1 LAIKY
6 EQPPPAAVSGTGAIL
21 STRTPD
27 LSEMILQLR
36 ISMNPNHAALPGHQL
51 ECPCLTL
58 SSSPEELELQTTQ
71 PSLLELLSIV
81 FTIAIM
87 RLLDTKTLEFHEFNQ
102 SQLPEYAILS
112 HTWRQGEEV
121 TFQEMLSKDRELKN
135 GFAKIKNTCSVARKD
150 DLAYAWVDT
159 CCIDKSSSA
168 ELSEAINCM
177 YQWYSDAN
185 RCYVYLDDL
194 AAGHNR
200 DKNLPDCR
208 WFTRGWTL
216 QELLAPKKASRVGF
230 YDKDWHYRGSKQ
242 RLSSII
248 STCTGIRKEVLLKK
262 VALKDCSVA
271 ERMSWAARRETT
283 RTEDR
288 AYCLLGVFDVAMPL
302 LYGEGTKS
310 FQRLQAEIVKHN
322 NDLTIFAWEASGLR
336 DENTIRLFAESPA
349 AFIGGSLIAPFPDDL
364 VDFSITNKGVLV
376 SEAGSLRVVATKTKG
391 GDQIMRYSLF
401 VGTSSISSDLPL
413 GGLYLRKIGPK
424 LFVRDL
430 TLPLAGFGSN
440 AFRTV
445 RGRDAS
451 NYYIVTAPKMNVH
464 VSKMRFREGA
474 VYIPVD
480 DRFEIQDT
488 VPEALWDVTDRV
500 FLKPKPFDYMRYPMA
515 IAIAFYGTL
524 SGVRVDLVVLCDY
537 REGLGDS
544 PICRVFWKG
553 DYPREESMIFQERNR
568 TDGIYWSQ
576 LELDAPNIL
585 KLKDRVKKTIQG
597 QVYRVAVAFEKRV
610 VPSISDQHQLFHL
623 KFDVTKSLSLEQVL
637 KIELDKKIKAIQD
650 AKKKGEVTYDDY
662 MTLVTTRTSKRKR

>member
-6 EQPPPAAVSGTGAIL
+6 EQPPPAAVSSTGAIL

-36 ISMNPNHAALPGHQL
+36 ISMNTNHAGLPGHQL

-58 SSSPEELELQTTQ
+58 RSSPEELELQTTQ

-81 FTIAIM
+81 LTIAIM
-87 RLLDTKTLEFHEFNQ
+87 RLLDTKALEFHEFNQ

-121 TFQEMLSKDRELKN
+121 TFQEMLSKDRELKT
-135 GFAKIKNTCSVARKD
+135 GFAKIKNACSVARKH
-150 DLAYAWVDT
+150 DLDYAWVDT

-177 YQWYSDAN
+177 YQWYSDAK

-194 AAGHNR
+194 AAGHDR
-200 DKNLPDCR
+200 DKNLPNCR

-216 QELLAPKKASRVGF
+216 QELLAPKKASRVLF
-230 YDKDWHYRGSKQ
+230 YDKDWNYRGSKQ

-302 LYGEGTKS
+302 LYGEGPKS

-322 NDLTIFAWEASGLR
+322 NDLTIFAWESSGLG
-336 DENTIRLFAESPA
+336 DENTIRLFSESPA

-401 VGTSSISSDLPL
+401 VGASSISSDLPL

-424 LFVRDL
+424 LFSRDL

-440 AFRTV
+440 EFQIV
-445 RGRDAS
+445 PGRDAS
-451 NYYIVTAPKMNVH
+451 NYYILTAPKMNVH

-500 FLKPKPFDYMRYPMA
+500 FLKPKPFDWMRYPMA

-537 REGLGDS
+537 REGPGDS
-544 PICRVFWKG
+544 PICRAFWKG
-553 DYPREESMIFQERNR
+553 DYPRVESMIFQERNR

-576 LELDAPNIL
+576 LELDAPDIL
-585 KLKDRVKKTIQG
+585 KLKDRVKKAIQG
-597 QVYRVAVAFEKRV
+597 KVYRVAVAFEKRV
-610 VPSISDQHQLFHL
+610 VPSISDQNQLFNL
-623 KFDVTKSLSLEQVL
+623 KFDVTMSLPVEQEASA
-637 KIELDKKIKAIQD
+637 KKMKMDKKMD
-650 AKKKGEVTYDDY
+650 ANKKGEVTPDDY
-662 MTLVTTRTSKRKR
+662 MTPPTTTTSKRKR